1 MLDLPVKRFGILYHP
16 GLEEARDLAGKLG
29 DWLSAQGVNSWQCS
43 AWDED
48 KAKAQV
54 AGSDLILSIGGD
66 GTILHV
72 ARIITPLAVP
82 ILGINLGRLG
92 FITDLSA
99 DGALSQL
106 PRWLD
111 GEGWIEERAML
122 QAELQERSF
131 HALNDVVVR
140 STAVRLIN
148 IEVRID
154 GEVLTTYRADGVIVA
169 TATGSTAYSLAS
181 GGPILNPQSKEFILQ
196 PISCHLGL
204 SHPLVLPPK
213 STVSLRLVNDDKAI
227 LSIDGQAELPLS
239 NKQDVDVKLSP
250 YLARFLRLNQPT
262 YFYGSL
268 WQKLRGKA

>member
-1 MLDLPVKRFGILYHP
+1 
-16 GLEEARDLAGKLG
+16 
-29 DWLSAQGVNSWQCS
+29 
-43 AWDED
+43 
-48 KAKAQV
+48 
-54 AGSDLILSIGGD
+54 
-66 GTILHV
+66 
-72 ARIITPLAVP
+72 
-82 ILGINLGRLG
+82 
-92 FITDLSA
+92 
-99 DGALSQL
+99 
-106 PRWLD
+106 
-111 GEGWIEERAML
+111 ML

-140 STAVRLIN
+140 STAVRLVN
-148 IEVRID
+148 LEVRID
-154 GEVLTTYRADGVIVA
+154 GEVLTTYRADGAIVA